1 MNKVLLLS
9 SILCTM
15 LLSSCGF
22 LLSPVGEELIVD
34 GAEEVIKLEQ
44 ELTHTTTTT
53 TTTKEPAKEV
63 TKESFK
69 EVPKEVK

>member
-22 LLSPVGEELIVD
+22 LLSPVGEELVVD
-34 GAEEVIKLEQ
+34 ASEEVVKIEE
-44 ELTHTTTTT
+44 ELV
-53 TTTKEPAKEV
+53 K
-63 TKESFK
+63 
-69 EVPKEVK
+69 PKPDLEVKTGDPKSEIKGKTE